1 MSSGTMGKC
10 SVSSLLSITL
20 SLLVLIL
27 FFTQQLGSF
36 KSWLHSTWFSSLES
50 LFLTLG
56 KKKKKKRL
64 LFISDTTAQSWNS
77 ISYHLWWLLKWISHT
92 YFSGAIVTIR
102 NHKQTNT
109 QISSKHHSEIMPY
122 FFFREETAQ
131 NTSFSLIY
139 SNPVIYHCLWF

>member
-20 SLLVLIL
+20 SLLVLII

-56 KKKKKKRL
+56 KKKKKKSAFF
-64 LFISDTTAQSWNS
+64 LFQTQQHKVGTA
-77 ISYHLWWLLKWISHT
+77 
-92 YFSGAIVTIR
+92 
-102 NHKQTNT
+102 
-109 QISSKHHSEIMPY
+109 
-122 FFFREETAQ
+122 
-131 NTSFSLIY
+131 
-139 SNPVIYHCLWF
+139 